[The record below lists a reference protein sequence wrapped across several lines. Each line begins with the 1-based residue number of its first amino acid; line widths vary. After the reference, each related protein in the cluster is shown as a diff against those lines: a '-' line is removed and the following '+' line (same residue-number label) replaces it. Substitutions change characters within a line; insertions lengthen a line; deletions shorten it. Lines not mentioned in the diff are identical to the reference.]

1 MKKLLWISI
10 FTLSIILAYS
20 LIINTRYERPFS
32 MELNQFDKK
41 YHTRLENKKFQYYE
55 YGNSLGNKV
64 TYYFEK
70 QFYDEPFIKIQ
81 ISEFSDGYD
90 LINYNR
96 NNEDIELTETFDDIL
111 IPIKIKFDESII
123 TVKSK
128 LNLNDVY
135 YGICLI
141 YRKTEPDDKEIKK
154 AANLMIQTIDEYIE
168 TKKD

>member
-10 FTLSIILAYS
+10 LILSIILTYS
-20 LIINTRYERPFS
+20 LIIYTRYERPFS
-32 MELNQFDKK
+32 MGLNQFDEK
-41 YHTRLENKKFQYYE
+41 YHTSLENKKFQYYE

-90 LINYNR
+90 LINYNK
-96 NNEDIELTETFDDIL
+96 NNDGIELTETFENIL
-111 IPIKIKFDESII
+111 IPIKIKLDESII

-141 YRKTEPDDKEIKK
+141 YRITEPEDKEIDK
-154 AANLMIQTIDEYIE
+154 AVNLMIQTIDEYIE
-168 TKKD
+168 IKKD